1 MICWYPYLIYYGT
14 MENIREKNDSI
25 LSENERDKILYD
37 LFLRRGWCLDS
48 SFLYKWKWAELYEQ
62 ISKDSTYPFID
73 IEISCL
79 EWLKK
84 NEKFRKLLK
93 KTEYIT
99 DVWSWDGQKA
109 VALLWWTN
117 WDGTYIAEDYSR
129 HMLDIAE
136 SNIRKNAPE
145 IKLWSSQ
152 KLNSWK
158 HLSQQCKNNMY
169 LFLWGTICNMD
180 DIDIMD
186 ELKNMDNNGY
196 IDWNYILL
204 SYFTAPET
212 QEEID
217 ELIKIYNSDSNK
229 AFHENGMDML
239 WLSKDDFEFDTVY
252 EKDDPKQTK
261 WPFPWKIKWIIRA
274 KNDCIAKLGNGT
286 EISVEKWKEFTIH
299 YSRRFTN
306 DWIEKLFNNS
316 GCDVVFTV
324 NEKWDSIAL
333 LKRKPRQLKTV
344 KSIMRRAL
352 TWALIVGLTAWSIW
366 KYNEN
371 RKQKDLDRAYTERES
386 QKSVS
391 TEWTFYQQET
401 NELISALQL
410 DSLGNEENEQAII
423 DLFNHY
429 VWNHIDEWLT
439 NPQLVKWFWDEYW
452 WILVKRFKLSH
463 SPYDFMKESTII
475 NTQNIW
481 KELSYTPWYA
491 VKDKIGG
498 SRHYIDYWIT
508 KSFTK
513 GTPFEYVDWSQKYM
527 IVKVKMDVWWWH
539 ESRVYFA
546 SKEIKE
552 WYYQNFSTKLL
563 DDISDKSWLDSEI
576 LLNNKKLQNSYE
588 ISNTNQVFSNNSIYS
603 LIIMHQ
609 DKNKVVK
616 MSTLNDAVIK
626 PNIVY
631 LWNWKIYYVINVQTE
646 SWEYI
651 WLASDTIDWQYTT
664 TTFNSITEAFAN
676 TQFLS

>member
-1 MICWYPYLIYYGT
+1 
-14 MENIREKNDSI
+14 MENIREWNDSI
-25 LSENERDKILYD
+25 LTNQERDKILYD
-37 LFLRRGWCLDS
+37 LFRWGEWSLDS

-62 ISKDSTYPFID
+62 ISKDTTYPFID

-79 EWLKK
+79 EWLK
-84 NEKFRKLLK
+84 NNGKFRKLLE

-212 QEEID
+212 QEEIN

-239 WLSKDDFEFDTVY
+239 WLSKDDFEFDTIY
-252 EKDDPKQTK
+252 EKDDPNQTK

-274 KNDCIAKLGNGT
+274 KNDCIVKLSNGT

-299 YSRRFTN
+299 YSRRFTD
-306 DWIEKLFNNS
+306 DWIKKLFNNS

-410 DSLGNEENEQAII
+410 DSLGNKEYEQAII

-439 NPQLVKWFWDEYW
+439 NPQLIKWFWDEYW
-452 WILVKRFKLSH
+452 WILVKRFKLSN

-481 KELSYTPWYA
+481 EELSYTPNRITWDRIISDIVY
-491 VKDKIGG
+491 D
-498 SRHYIDYWIT
+498 DYWVFH
-508 KSFTK
+508 SLEHDMPFTYK
-513 GTPFEYVDWSQKYM
+513 DWWKTYL
-527 IVKVKMDVWWWH
+527 IIKVKISVW
-539 ESRVYFA
+539 EQDTRVYFA
-546 SKEIKE
+546 SLRENSQLSTNSINEIH
-552 WYYQNFSTKLL
+552 
-563 DDISDKSWLDSEI
+563 DKSWLDNEVV
-576 LLNNKKLQNSYE
+576 
-588 ISNTNQVFSNNSIYS
+588 SNTQKLSQDYAIKTINSIYHFKP
-603 LIIMHQ
+603 LTIYKWDWNQI
-609 DKNKVVK
+609 VK
-616 MSTLNDAVIK
+616 MNELTKSWVTPHAL
-626 PNIVY
+626 Y
-631 LWNWKIYYVINVQTE
+631 LNWKIYYVINVSTS
-646 SWEYI
+646 SWENI

-664 TTFNSITEAFAN
+664 TTFNSISETFSNAR
-676 TQFLS
+676 FLS

>member
-1 MICWYPYLIYYGT
+1 
-14 MENIREKNDSI
+14 MENIREWNDSI
-25 LSENERDKILYD
+25 LTNQERDKILYD
-37 LFLRRGWCLDS
+37 LFRWGEWSLDS

-62 ISKDSTYPFID
+62 ISRDTTYPFID

-136 SNIRKNAPE
+136 SNIKKNAPE

-180 DIDIMD
+180 DIDIKD

-212 QEEID
+212 QEEIN

-239 WLSKDDFEFDTVY
+239 WLSKDDFEFDTIY
-252 EKDDPKQTK
+252 EKDDSNQTK

-274 KNDCIAKLGNGT
+274 KNNCIVKLSNGT

-299 YSRRFTN
+299 YSRRFTD
-306 DWIEKLFNNS
+306 DWIKNLFNKS
-316 GCDVVFTV
+316 GCDEVFSV

-344 KSIMRRAL
+344 KSIVRKSL
-352 TWALIVGLTAWSIW
+352 TWALIVGLTAWSIG

-371 RKQKDLDRAYTERES
+371 KKQKEMDKTYTEREN
-386 QKSVS
+386 QKSAS

-410 DSLGNEENEQAII
+410 DSLGDKEYEQAII

-439 NPQLVKWFWDEYW
+439 NPQLVKWFWNEYW
-452 WILVKRFKLSH
+452 WILVKRFKLTH
-463 SPYDFMKESTII
+463 SPYDFMKGSTIR
-475 NTQNIW
+475 NTKNIW
-481 KELSYTPWYA
+481 EELSYTPNRITWDRIISDIVY
-491 VKDKIGG
+491 D
-498 SRHYIDYWIT
+498 DYWVFH
-508 KSFTK
+508 SLEHDMPFTYK
-513 GTPFEYVDWSQKYM
+513 DWWKTYL
-527 IVKVKMDVWWWH
+527 IIKVKISVW
-539 ESRVYFA
+539 EQDTRVYFA
-546 SKEIKE
+546 SLRENSQLSTNSINEIH
-552 WYYQNFSTKLL
+552 
-563 DDISDKSWLDSEI
+563 DKSWLDNEVV
-576 LLNNKKLQNSYE
+576 
-588 ISNTNQVFSNNSIYS
+588 SNTQKLSQDYAIKTINSIYHFKP
-603 LIIMHQ
+603 LTIYKWDWNQI
-609 DKNKVVK
+609 VK
-616 MSTLNDAVIK
+616 MNELTKSWVTPHAL
-626 PNIVY
+626 Y
-631 LWNWKIYYVINVQTE
+631 LNWKIYYVINVSTS
-646 SWEYI
+646 SWENI

-664 TTFNSITEAFAN
+664 TTFNSISETFSNAR
-676 TQFLS
+676 FLS